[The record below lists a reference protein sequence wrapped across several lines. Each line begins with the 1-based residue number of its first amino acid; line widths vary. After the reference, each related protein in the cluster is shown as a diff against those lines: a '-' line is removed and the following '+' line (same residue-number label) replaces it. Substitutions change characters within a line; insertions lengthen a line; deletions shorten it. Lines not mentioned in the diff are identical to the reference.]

1 MEFISHI
8 VGCLSGRV
16 LWAADSAAR
25 EREIWKPPARSEV
38 EYTYQG
44 NMLSEETDSYLSQS
58 QGGRSQGSV
67 HRDEGENIIL
77 CNMCR

>member
-25 EREIWKPPARSEV
+25 EREIWKPPARRWLV
-38 EYTYQG
+38 E
-44 NMLSEETDSYLSQS
+44 L
-58 QGGRSQGSV
+58 
-67 HRDEGENIIL
+67 
-77 CNMCR
+77 